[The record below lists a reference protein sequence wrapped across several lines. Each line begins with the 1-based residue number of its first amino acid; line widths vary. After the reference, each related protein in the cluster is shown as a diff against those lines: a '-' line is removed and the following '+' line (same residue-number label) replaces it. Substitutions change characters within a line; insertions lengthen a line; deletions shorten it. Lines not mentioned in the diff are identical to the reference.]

1 MLLFIFLT
9 GFGYFGVNYVIEE
22 IQNVLVGNI
31 NVDHDL
37 LVIEFVEREEG
48 TLTLKNRIEIHDE
61 KHKLTYTYNARVED
75 FVNLN
80 EPRLIVY
87 TDSEQVNIVTYSS
100 VILTTTFQA
109 IDVDIELNLDYEFS
123 PGEQLSFTLTFTIEN
138 TFPSEVNSNE
148 DEVVVSPPEPIV
160 YNMTYPDQV
169 GQNMTFQDGEIKFNV
184 VDVWSDSVNIG
195 TSLASYIEI
204 SFNKGELEIVLRP
217 NLGSHNT
224 RFVLELN
231 GERHF
236 EKTLTD
242 NITRTISLNFENDNN
257 VVRLRFEHNTLSNR
271 LHFEN
276 IIFQP
281 SV

>member
-148 DEVVVSPPEPIV
+148 EEIVISSLEPVVYDMVFDRIANNQTLTEG
-160 YNMTYPDQV
+160 NLTL
-169 GQNMTFQDGEIKFNV
+169 TNV
-184 VDVWSDSVNIG
+184 NLMGGYLELTSALNSTVDVLV
-195 TSLASYIEI
+195 
-204 SFNKGELEIVLRP
+204 NKGTVKLELGFGSLQSRLEILVNGVFVDDFRTFNEGTIDIIIEEDNTILRVRVIS
-217 NLGSHNT
+217 GST
-224 RFVLELN
+224 RGFV
-231 GERHF
+231 RQ
-236 EKTLTD
+236 
-242 NITRTISLNFENDNN
+242 ITYTPE
-257 VVRLRFEHNTLSNR
+257 
-271 LHFEN
+271 
-276 IIFQP
+276 
-281 SV
+281 